1 MLFNMKPTCKQLDS
15 LRVEIANAKNLRGL
29 SYAEIARKS
38 SVDPS
43 QVTRICHGQF
53 KTLSHNVMH
62 ICMILDVKVPKPE
75 PRSSDVDP
83 EWAGALASMRK
94 LWDETPEGAKKIAR
108 MLEAIAEHH
117 TKSEGE
123 SDTPQGRL

>member
-29 SYAEIARKS
+29 SYAEIARKT

-53 KTLSHNVMH
+53 KTFSRHPGRRLRRPSRERRRAWLKAPRIVLDHHLKSLKLSTF
-62 ICMILDVKVPKPE
+62 
-75 PRSSDVDP
+75 
-83 EWAGALASMRK
+83 MR
-94 LWDETPEGAKKIAR
+94 E
-108 MLEAIAEHH
+108 H
-117 TKSEGE
+117 TKQASIAAKMGLEVL
-123 SDTPQGRL
+123 SN